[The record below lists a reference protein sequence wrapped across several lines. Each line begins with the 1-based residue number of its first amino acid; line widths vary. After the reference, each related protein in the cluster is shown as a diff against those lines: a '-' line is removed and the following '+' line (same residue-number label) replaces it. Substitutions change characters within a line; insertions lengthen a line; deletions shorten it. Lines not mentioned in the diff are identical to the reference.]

1 MSESGIVNA
10 RLILFIETTFR
21 FVSDIS
27 QHNIVIKE
35 KNSTFGERYRAS
47 SREKNTSNVTHLLLI
62 YK

>member
-10 RLILFIETTFR
+10 RLILFIE
-21 FVSDIS
+21 
-27 QHNIVIKE
+27 QHSGLLVIYLSIIVIKE

-47 SREKNTSNVTHLLLI
+47 SREKNISNVTHLLLI